1 MNWSAWPNKHAS
13 FVFVLLALLVSA
25 CATPQ
30 LERLQSDRQGL
41 PERAEVPAVPFFAQE
56 DLYCGPA
63 ALATTLAWSGLAV
76 TQQELVP
83 VVYTPGREGTLQ
95 SDILAGARSYG
106 RLAVPVNALGALLG
120 EIAAGHPVLVFQN
133 LGLSWLPQWHYAVAL
148 GYDLSDGTLTLNSG
162 RNERTALSLAT
173 FERTW
178 ARAGH
183 WALVI
188 TPPDRLPASA
198 GEQAVIE
205 AAAGLERA
213 RRRPEAA
220 TAYAAIVARWPEA
233 YIAWMGL
240 GNAGFAAKEF
250 AAAEAAYARAGAL
263 RPDAPEPWNNL
274 AYAVARQGRTREAVQ
289 FAERAVANASRTSSS
304 SERAKAFQESLV
316 EIQLM
321 DRETRNR
328 R

>member
-1 MNWSAWPNKHAS
+1 
-13 FVFVLLALLVSA
+13 LALFVSA

-30 LERLQSDRQGL
+30 LDRLQSDRQGL

-63 ALATTLAWSGLAV
+63 ALATTLAWSGLPV
-76 TQQELVP
+76 TQEELAP

-95 SDILAGARSYG
+95 SDIVAGARTYG
-106 RLAVPVNALGALLG
+106 RLAVPVNQLPALLR
-120 EIAAGHPVLVFQN
+120 EIAAGNPVLVFQN

-148 GYDLSDGTLTLNSG
+148 GYDLEAGTIVLNSG
-162 RNERTALSLAT
+162 RNERMALPLAT

-178 ARAGH
+178 ARADH
-183 WALVI
+183 WALAI
-188 TPPDRLPASA
+188 TPPDRLPATASA
-198 GEQAVIE
+198 QSATE

-213 RRRPEAA
+213 RRRAEAA
-220 TAYAAIVARWPEA
+220 SAYRAVVTRWPDA

-240 GNAGFAAKEF
+240 GNTRFALKEF
-250 AAAEAAYARAGAL
+250 AAAENAYRHAGEL

-274 AYAVARQGRTREAVQ
+274 AYALAQQGRTYEAIP
-289 FAERAVANASRTSSS
+289 FAERAVAKAADLPG
-304 SERAKAFQESLV
+304 ERAKQFRDSLV
-316 EIQLM
+316 EIRLM
-321 DRETRNR
+321 DRDGRNR

>member
-1 MNWSAWPNKHAS
+1 MSGCAPRAS
-13 FVFVLLALLVSA
+13 SISKLFVLLSLLVSA

-63 ALATTLAWSGLAV
+63 ALATTLAWSGLPV
-76 TQQELVP
+76 TQQDLVP
-83 VVYTPGREGTLQ
+83 VVYTAGREGTLQ

-106 RLAVPVNALGALLG
+106 RLAVPVNELRDLLA

-133 LGLSWLPQWHYAVAL
+133 LGLDWYPQWHYAVAL
-148 GYDLSDGTLTLNSG
+148 GYDLAEGTIILNSG
-162 RNERTALSLAT
+162 RNEQLRTQLAT

-178 ARAGH
+178 ARTGH

-188 TPPDRLPASA
+188 TPADRLPARGNEFA
-198 GEQAVIE
+198 ITE

-213 RRRPEAA
+213 RRRNEAA
-220 TAYAAIVARWPEA
+220 TAYAAIVSRWPES

-240 GNAGFAAKEF
+240 GNARYTMQEF
-250 AAAEAAYARAGAL
+250 AAAEQAYRRAGQI
-263 RPDAPEPWNNL
+263 RPEAPDPWNNL
-274 AYAVARQGRTREAVQ
+274 AYSVAQQGRTQEAVAL
-289 FAERAVANASRTSSS
+289 AERAVENAG
-304 SERAKAFQESLV
+304 ERADRYRDSLA
-316 EIQLM
+316 EIRLM
-321 DRETRNR
+321 DEAR
-328 R
+328 RLRR